1 MKANRKQLLLGG
13 ALVATLLA
21 AWFAPSDDSPADAIS
36 APAARTARSERAAA
50 TGQGAEL
57 DVLALRPRDGE
68 DAEQDERALFAPPS
82 WNALPVAVQPG
93 PPAPPAAEAAPAQ
106 SLPPLPFKVFG
117 RHQDGKVATVFLFY
131 QEQNLAVKVGDTVA
145 EHYKVES
152 IGATTMQLRYLPL
165 NQLQSLDLGGS
176 L

>member
-1 MKANRKQLLLGG
+1 MKATRKQMMLGG
-13 ALVATLLA
+13 ALAATLLA
-21 AWFAPSDDSPADAIS
+21 AWFAPSDEEPANAVS
-36 APAARTARSERAAA
+36 APAARTARSERPAVAA
-50 TGQGAEL
+50 QGAEL

-68 DAEQDERALFAPPS
+68 DAEQDERALFAAPS
-82 WNALPVAVQPG
+82 WNALPVAAQPG
-93 PPAPPAAEAAPAQ
+93 PPVPAAAAPPPQ
-106 SLPPLPFKVFG
+106 PSMPPPPFKVFG
-117 RHQDGKVATVFLFY
+117 RHQDGTVATVFLFY

-152 IGATTMQLRYLPL
+152 IGPTTMQLRYLPL